1 MAAFGKGLARTM
13 IDPGALMGPLWTLL
27 AFVGL
32 GWLAARHLAVDP
44 RPIATLLI
52 YLIAPLTFFRG
63 LTLGG
68 PTPGYLLLTLAL
80 FALASLMAILVNQ
93 VGKRFL
99 PAQESALLAFSAG
112 TGNTGYFGLPV
123 AMVLLPPEGVT
134 LYLFCVL
141 GVTLYEFTVGF
152 YLSARGQ
159 FTVRQSLIKITR
171 LPLIYAFLA
180 ALLFSG
186 LGLTVPVAV
195 MDGLAVFPA
204 TYTLL
209 GMMIIGMTLSRV
221 SVREFDGRFISACV
235 AVRFG
240 LWPLVALLAVLGL
253 QAFFSLPIELAMALL
268 LVGVV
273 PMAANVVVV
282 AMELGIR
289 PEKGAIAVLLTTLA
303 APLLIPFYLE
313 GLIRLTGLG

>member
-1 MAAFGKGLARTM
+1 MNT
-13 IDPGALMGPLWTLL
+13 IDPGALLGPLWMLL

-32 GWLAARHLAVDP
+32 GWLCARRLAIDP

-52 YLIAPLTFFRG
+52 YIVAPLTFFRG

-68 PTPGYLLLTLAL
+68 PTPGYLLLTLGL
-80 FALASLMAILVNQ
+80 FVTASLLAIA
-93 VGKRFL
+93 VGRLARPFF
-99 PAQESALLAFSAG
+99 PAQEAAVLAFSAG

-134 LYLFCVL
+134 QYLFCLL
-141 GVTLYEFTVGF
+141 GITLYEFTVGF

-159 FTVRQSLIKITR
+159 FSVAQSLARIVR

-180 ALLFSG
+180 ALLVSG
-186 LGLTVPVAV
+186 LGLRVPAAV
-195 MDGLAVFPA
+195 MAGLDVFPS

-209 GMMIIGMTLSRV
+209 GMMIIGMTLGRV
-221 SVREFDGRFISACV
+221 SIREFDMRFIGACV
-235 AVRFG
+235 VVRYG
-240 LWPLVALLAVLGL
+240 LWPLLAGIAVLAL
-253 QAFFSLPIELAMALL
+253 QATLGISTELAAALL

-282 AMELGIR
+282 AMELSIR

-303 APLLIPFYLE
+303 APLLIPLYLA
-313 GLIRLTGLG
+313 GLLWLTGLR